1 MPVYVCLAVCVA
13 FERTLNTPDFEGAGG
28 LSRWKDQS
36 KQRWKSL
43 LLLEEQLMT
52 LFYWMV

>member
-1 MPVYVCLAVCVA
+1 MYVRLVVCVA
-13 FERTLNTPDFEGAGG
+13 FATTLNTPDSEGAGG

-43 LLLEEQLMT
+43 LLLEEELMT

>member
-1 MPVYVCLAVCVA
+1 MPVYVCLVVCVA
-13 FERTLNTPDFEGAGG
+13 FEMTLNTPDFEGAGG

-43 LLLEEQLMT
+43 LLLEEELMT